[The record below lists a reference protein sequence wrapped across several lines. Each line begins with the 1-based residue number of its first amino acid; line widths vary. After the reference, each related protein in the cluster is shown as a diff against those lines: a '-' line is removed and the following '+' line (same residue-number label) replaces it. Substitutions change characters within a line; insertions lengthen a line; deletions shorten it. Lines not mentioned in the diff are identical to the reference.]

1 MNFLTDQ
8 DQEFVEAFE
17 TCRLPNEQFHHRD
30 HLRLALI
37 YLARHGKGEAAGRL
51 SQAIRTYAAYHGKSD
66 KYHETVT
73 QAWLYLVAAAQ
84 DRAPGASFQDL
95 LATTPE
101 LLDKSLIERYYS
113 PALLHS
119 EAARL
124 RFVPPDRESL
134 PNAA

>member
-8 DQEFVEAFE
+8 GQEFVEAFE

-37 YLARHGKGEAAGRL
+37 YLARHGRGEAAGRL

-73 QAWLYLVAAAQ
+73 QAWLQLVAAAQ
-84 DRAPGASFQDL
+84 GRAPGGSFEDL
-95 LATTPE
+95 LATNPE
-101 LLDKSLIERYYS
+101 LLDSNLIERYYS